1 MQKENKSI
9 YDKYKN
15 ALQKI
20 INEFSPI
27 LCEKILGIYINSS
40 VEQITECVNEL
51 FIDFIV
57 FQKDLVLKGM
67 EIHLKNIPNDILT
80 NKEKINFIKLIDE
93 FSVKEEDFKDF
104 IDNFINRCINKQ
116 VRNRGQN

>member
-40 VEQITECVNEL
+40 VEQITEYVNEL
-51 FIDFIV
+51 FIDYIV
-57 FQKDLVLKGM
+57 FQKNLVLKGM

-104 IDNFINRCINKQ
+104 IDNFINR
-116 VRNRGQN
+116 